1 MKVGSTDE
9 FLLLL
14 HYVPVLFTTIT
25 FFPWHYKTFCQ
36 ISRSRVS
43 SINNRPKMT
52 FDDAGAKA
60 DQEFDLMKD
69 HGVQSQDRHL
79 LFCPPSLPPLP
90 NKFQWGHRAGGQVY
104 GGQQGG
110 QDQRRVRGERNSV
123 STCTRLTT
131 SGACTTFLFDVSKT
145 KLSHRSHKKKVAVY
159 ACKFVSLQDQIRNS
173 TFIKIPHTCLSL
185 TIFKKTWKSKGR
197 NKPFDEVLGEA
208 QLTRIV
214 YKETGGWS
222 TKS

>member
-9 FLLLL
+9 FLLLF
-14 HYVPVLFTTIT
+14 HFVPVLFTTIT

-43 SINNRPKMT
+43 SINYRPKMT

-69 HGVQSQDRHL
+69 PGVQSQDRHL

-90 NKFQWGHRAGGQVY
+90 NKFRWGHRAGGQVY

-110 QDQRRVRGERNSV
+110 QDQRRVRGE
-123 STCTRLTT
+123 
-131 SGACTTFLFDVSKT
+131 SGARGPTYGWQVEDV
-145 KLSHRSHKKKVAVY
+145 H
-159 ACKFVSLQDQIRNS
+159 IRNNQKYWAS
-173 TFIKIPHTCLSL
+173 YTKYKNVFAVGDGEFVFCQNL
-185 TIFKKTWKSKGR
+185 TY
-197 NKPFDEVLGEA
+197 L
-208 QLTRIV
+208 
-214 YKETGGWS
+214 
-222 TKS
+222 